1 MDIENMPNDID
12 EELNSDINVLDLEV
26 QLYYMIIRI
35 IDLNESILEQNHN
48 K

>member
-35 IDLNESILEQNHN
+35 IDLNEVILEPNHN
-48 K
+48 Q

>member
-1 MDIENMPNDID
+1 MPNDID